1 MPQIPGFRRA
11 LRLLALLLLLLPA
24 PLEASCGAADCPL
37 ALRGPRG
44 AAQPFSF
51 DLSYQ
56 YIDQDRIRIGT
67 RSGAVGALPSPEDEV
82 RTIGRTVTALGQVRL
97 SSRLGLTASLPMIAR
112 SHSHIAHEEDAPP
125 ALRHWDYSGLGD
137 LTLLGQLA
145 VFRTGDRQATTLSL
159 QLGAK
164 LPTGRRHV
172 EAIAGE
178 EPEPP
183 ARPGTGSLDGLAGLH
198 LMRTASLRGFG
209 PRTGEVP
216 LFVSVLGRVNG
227 RGTEEYRV
235 GNELQVNLGGSYP
248 LTASLQLLAQVNG
261 RFRGKDDAGQTDAL
275 RDNTGGT
282 WVYGSPGL
290 RVQAGS
296 ALAAYAYVQLPVYQ
310 RVNRIQ
316 LAAPYHLIVG
326 TTYALSR

>member
-1 MPQIPGFRRA
+1 MPPIPGFRRT
-11 LRLLALLLLLLPA
+11 LGLLALFLLVHPA
-24 PLEASCGAADCPL
+24 TLRASCGAADCPL
-37 ALRGPRG
+37 TLRGPPG

-67 RSGAVGALPSPEDEV
+67 RSVAVGALPSPEDEV
-82 RTIGRTVTALGQVRL
+82 RTIGRTVTALGQVRF
-97 SSRLGLTASLPMIAR
+97 SNRLGLTVSLPLIDR
-112 SHSHIAHEEDAPP
+112 SHSHIAHEEGAPP
-125 ALRHWDYSGLGD
+125 ALRTWDYSGLGN

-145 VFRTGDRQATTLSL
+145 VLRTGSEQATTLSL

-172 EAIAGE
+172 DAIDGE

-183 ARPGTGSLDGLAGLH
+183 ARLGTGSLDGLAGLH
-198 LMRTASLRGFG
+198 LMRMASLRGLG
-209 PRTGEVP
+209 SRASEVP
-216 LFVSVLGRVNG
+216 LFASVLGRVNG
-227 RGTEEYRV
+227 RGTEDYRL
-235 GNELQVNLGGSYP
+235 GNELQVNLGGSCP
-248 LTASLQLLAQVNG
+248 LTPWLQLLAQVNG
-261 RFRGKDDAGQTDAL
+261 RFRGKDDPGQTDAL
-275 RDNTGGT
+275 RDNTGGA

-290 RVQAGS
+290 RVQAGP
-296 ALAAYAYVQLPVYQ
+296 AVAAYAYVQLPVYE

-316 LAAPYHLIVG
+316 LVAPYHWIVG